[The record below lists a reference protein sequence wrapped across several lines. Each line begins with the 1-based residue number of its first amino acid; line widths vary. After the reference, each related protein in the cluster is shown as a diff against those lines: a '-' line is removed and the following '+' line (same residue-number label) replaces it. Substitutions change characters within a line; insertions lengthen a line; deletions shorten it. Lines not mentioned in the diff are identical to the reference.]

1 MHSILKRR
9 MDVDG
14 NPIDEN
20 AEKGGQF

>member
-9 MDVDG
+9 IDVDG